1 MNIRDASSP
10 GPPSTTAAE
19 KAGRGAR
26 FRSTIGRGYRR
37 ARRHPDDGRRLRGSL
52 AVALACLA
60 AVAAGL
66 AGVVPS
72 PAGAAGQAGAAGPPG
87 LSVEPGVDL
96 VDGQQVTVTGTGFT
110 AGSDVTLHQCLS
122 GPVGPVDCDLGTATP
137 VAVDGEGGFTLR
149 HRAFALMNTWGS
161 QIDCRIPPGC
171 VLAANVGFDGGASV
185 VAVPI
190 TFDADAALLPPPT
203 ITVTPGDGLVDAQ
216 TVTVEGQGFVHPES
230 HALVPRQDQ
239 PTVSLFQCGQGV
251 EDPEPGDE
259 PQPEPARTLDCRAG
273 PTHTV
278 EVDEDGSFRTEVPL
292 SAQLLG
298 RSGRLFDCRTEVD
311 PCLLIASPGAV
322 HAPGA
327 ARAPLR
333 FRPDAALA
341 ERPAPGISVSP
352 DTPLGDFTEL
362 TVRGRD
368 FVPGA
373 TVEVDVCQVGS
384 DRCSPYRA
392 VQRPRAD
399 IDGEFEVELSA
410 WARQEEQGPA
420 GPIVLDCREAPG
432 CHVRAHDTERGTE
445 AAAPLAFGPPD
456 QPRGRY
462 LDVTFPE
469 VEVDRD
475 IVYRDTVDA
484 RGNPV
489 SLALDVYR
497 PAGDTATSRP
507 TVMWMHGGFFSG
519 GDKSHGARIAT
530 DYARRGYVAVSVN
543 YRLRPFASH
552 WRDTYL
558 ASLDAYDDAVAA
570 VEWLRVHAA
579 DYGIDPE
586 AIVAGGF
593 SAGAVTAVNLAYL
606 PGQRGPATS
615 PVAAAIPEAGLLYTA
630 PAEGD
635 PPILAFHGTDDGVTP
650 FDNLDHVCGLA
661 SSVGIACD
669 LVTYAGG
676 DHGTSR
682 GDVVQRGTTFMAEEV
697 LEPRGYFDVEAAPG
711 GPYEVAEGST
721 VALDGSRSAGEGLT
735 FAWSPGER
743 VDDPGSPRP
752 TLTGLDDGTE
762 QLDLVV
768 TNGHGISAAGG
779 TQVTTT
785 NVAPAVQTV
794 DTAVAD
800 DRAVSLAGAVT
811 DPGVADTHTAVVDWG
826 DGVTEPA
833 TVGQESGGATVGAA
847 HSYAEPGEYEVTL
860 TVRDDDGG
868 TATWLGAVAVGCT
881 IVGTDGDD
889 RLSGTDGDDVI
900 CGLGGDD
907 VLSGGSGDDRIFG
920 GAGDDVL
927 SGGSGDDR
935 IFGGAD
941 DDRLRGGPGRD
952 LLVGGAG
959 WDRSTGGAGRD
970 ECDTESRRSC
980 RRVEPVTTTGGG

>member
-1 MNIRDASSP
+1 
-10 GPPSTTAAE
+10 
-19 KAGRGAR
+19 
-26 FRSTIGRGYRR
+26 
-37 ARRHPDDGRRLRGSL
+37 
-52 AVALACLA
+52 
-60 AVAAGL
+60 
-66 AGVVPS
+66 VVPS
-72 PAGAAGQAGAAGPPG
+72 PVGASSQAGAAGLPS
-87 LSVEPGVDL
+87 LSVEPGVGL
-96 VDGQQVTVTGTGFT
+96 VDGDQVTVTGTGFS
-110 AGSDVTLHQCLS
+110 AGSDVTVHQCRS
-122 GPVGPVDCDLGTATP
+122 GPVGLVDCDLGTATR
-137 VAVDGEGGFTLR
+137 VAVDDDGGFSLR
-149 HRAFALMNTWGS
+149 HRAFAVVNAWGS
-161 QIDCRIPPGC
+161 QIDCRIAPGC
-171 VLAANVGFDGGASV
+171 VLAADVGFDGGASV
-185 VAVPI
+185 VAAPI
-190 TFDADAALLPPPT
+190 TFDAGAALLPPPT

-216 TVTVEGQGFVHPES
+216 TATVEGQGFVHPES
-230 HALVPRQDQ
+230 HALVPREDQ
-239 PTVSLFQCGQGV
+239 PTVSLFQCGQGL
-251 EDPEPGDE
+251 EDPEPGED

-278 EVDEDGSFRTEVPL
+278 TVDEDGGFRAEVPL
-292 SAQLLG
+292 SAVLLG
-298 RSGRLFDCRTEVD
+298 RSGQLFDCRAEAE
-311 PCLLIASPGAV
+311 PCLLVASPGAV

-327 ARAPLR
+327 AQAPLR
-333 FRPDAALA
+333 FRPDAELA
-341 ERPAPGISVSP
+341 ERPAPEISVSP

-362 TVRGRD
+362 SVQGRH

-373 TVEVDVCQVGS
+373 TVEVDVCQVGT
-384 DRCSPYRA
+384 DQCSPYRA

-410 WARQEEQGPA
+410 WARQEELGPF

-432 CHVRAHDTERGTE
+432 CHVRAHEAERGTE
-445 AAAPLAFGPPD
+445 AAAPLAFGAPD
-456 QPRGRY
+456 EPRGRY

-469 VEVDRD
+469 VDVERD

-489 SLALDVYR
+489 SLTLDVYR

-519 GDKSHGARIAT
+519 GDKSHGTRIAT
-530 DYARRGYVAVSVN
+530 DYASRGYVAVSVN
-543 YRLRPFASH
+543 YRLRPSASH

-579 DYGIDPE
+579 DYGIDPD

-650 FDNLDHVCGLA
+650 FDNLDHVCDLA
-661 SSVGIACD
+661 SSAGIACD

-676 DHGTSR
+676 DHGASR
-682 GDVVQRGTTFMAEEV
+682 GDVVQRGTAFMAEEV
-697 LEPRGYFDVEAAPG
+697 LEPRGYFDVEAAAG

-721 VALDGSRSAGEGLT
+721 VTLDGSGSAGDDLT

-743 VDDPGSPRP
+743 VDDPGSARP
-752 TLTGLDDGTE
+752 TLTGSDDGTE
-762 QLDLVV
+762 QLVLVV
-768 TNGHGISAAGG
+768 TSGHGISSTDG

-785 NVAPAVQTV
+785 NVPPTVQTV

-800 DRAVSLAGAVT
+800 DRTVSLAGVVT
-811 DPGVADTHTAVVDWG
+811 DPGAADTHTAVVDWG
-826 DGVTEPA
+826 DGVTEAA
-833 TVGQESGGATVGAA
+833 TVGQGSSSATVDGV
-847 HSYAEPGEYEVTL
+847 HRYAEPGEYEVSL
-860 TVRDDDGG
+860 TVDDDDGG
-868 TATWLGAVAVGCT
+868 TATWRGTVAVGCT

-907 VLSGGSGDDRIFG
+907 VLSGRSGDDRIFG
-920 GAGDDVL
+920 GAGDDH
-927 SGGSGDDR
+927 
-935 IFGGAD
+935 
-941 DDRLRGGPGRD
+941 LRGGPGHD

-959 WDRSTGGAGRD
+959 RDRAQGGAGRD
-970 ECDTESRRSC
+970 HCDTEIRRSC
-980 RRVEPVTTTGGG
+980 RPEEQVPAGEPG